1 MRSAYLISATSC
13 PALSVPGGFTAGGLP
28 VGLHVIGPHRADLAV
43 LQAGYA
49 FERATAYGE
58 RRPPL

>member
-1 MRSAYLISATSC
+1 M
-13 PALSVPGGFTAGGLP
+13 
-28 VGLHVIGPHRADLAV
+28 IGPHRADLAV

>member
-1 MRSAYLISATSC
+1 
-13 PALSVPGGFTAGGLP
+13 
-28 VGLHVIGPHRADLAV
+28 VIGPHRADLTV

-49 FERATAYGE
+49 FEQATGHGR